1 MKIWIREILFA
12 SVVST
17 LEFIYQPVSEEG
29 FISRLVDEVASSH
42 SFGSVLSKDNV
53 HTQSK
58 QQLNPSRIYSQ
69 TETTLS
75 TSNIELEDFRRAGKS
90 KRKFEGVFSTQTEG
104 AQAVNQTPWAQ
115 AEFNWDFDYLGST
128 SYHLGRPR
136 ESDNSLVWN
145 AQHRKSPDHYKR
157 LCLTNHLPSSRCE
170 FEDLEDLGNFS
181 QNSDHWNAFI
191 EKLRPESNLGLSEV
205 NKNDAIHLQK
215 SNTIS
220 NSRNFKANNT
230 PHHSFYNKENVTDAI
245 PDSNLKRGNSQMD
258 QNVDLQSFQ
267 GSKAPMILG
276 LFGLQERKDQ
286 MNEGSAISEIQKKPL
301 ESHVAIPAVTPST
314 AENAGISKTAKKL
327 KEGSRAYERQH
338 LANCLAEFQKLKVEE
353 NVFFGG
359 KGNIMAVEE
368 VTMNGLGSFLRGLTK
383 YANSFSPLN
392 NGNKNKKAKFEKYF
406 QEQDIFHEKFYNPF
420 SRFLSH
426 DKKPFDKKL
435 LDEVKEAIERK
446 EDDGFNTSLTK
457 TLRKVK

>member
-12 SVVST
+12 SV
-17 LEFIYQPVSEEG
+17 G

-230 PHHSFYNKENVTDAI
+230 PHHSFYNKENGIAEHLDKIFTTKRKKKLLINKKILVINQVTDAI

-267 GSKAPMILG
+267 GSFWTARKEGPN
-276 LFGLQERKDQ
+276 ERRKCYLR
-286 MNEGSAISEIQKKPL
+286 NSKKPL

-435 LDEVKEAIERK
+435 LDEER
-446 EDDGFNTSLTK
+446 G
-457 TLRKVK
+457 